1 MFTTKIGIDLGTANT
16 VVYVPGKGFII
27 NEPTIVALSKPD
39 NTVLA
44 VGSEAKEM
52 IGRTPAEIVAYRPLK
67 DGVIADYYITKA
79 MLTYFITKAR
89 GRFNIL
95 KPEVVISVPAGIT
108 QTERRAVVN
117 AAREA
122 GARNAFVVREP
133 VLAALG
139 AGIPIN
145 ARSGN
150 MIINMGGGT
159 SEVAVIALGNIVSWT
174 SLRVAGNKFDQA
186 ISDYIKKKYALA
198 VGEQTA
204 ETVKI
209 QIGAAIP
216 SKNKME
222 YTVRGRDLLS
232 GLPKDVTITSDEI
245 AEALNSHLLEI
256 AGSVQNV
263 FNDTPPELV
272 ADIMEKGVIL
282 SGGSVQLHHLPE
294 FFERFLGV
302 PAYVAEDPLFCV
314 ARGTGIILNHLDT
327 YKRTLLNK
335 R

>member
-16 VVYVPGKGFII
+16 VIYVPGRGFII

-44 VGSEAKEM
+44 VGGEAKEM
-52 IGRTPAEIVAYRPLK
+52 IGRTPDEIVAYRPLK

-79 MLTYFITKAR
+79 MLTYFIAKAR
-89 GRFNIL
+89 GRFNIFR
-95 KPEVVISVPAGIT
+95 PDVVISVPAGIT

-150 MIINMGGGT
+150 MVINMGGGT

-174 SLRVAGNKFDQA
+174 SLRIAGNKFDAA
-186 ISDYIKKKYALA
+186 ITEYIKKKYALA
-198 VGEQTA
+198 IGEQSA
-204 ETVKI
+204 EVVKI
-209 QIGAAIP
+209 NIGAAMP
-216 SKNKME
+216 SKNKMD
-222 YTVRGRDLLS
+222 YNVRGRDLLS
-232 GLPKDVTITSDEI
+232 GLPKDVKITSDEI
-245 AEALNSHLLEI
+245 AEALNHLLLEI
-256 AGSVQNV
+256 AASVQNV

-282 SGGSVQLHHLPE
+282 SGGSVQLHHLPD

>member
-1 MFTTKIGIDLGTANT
+1 MLVTKLGIDLGTANT
-16 VVYVPGKGFII
+16 VVFVPGRGFII

-39 NTVLA
+39 NAVVA
-44 VGSEAKEM
+44 VGAEAKEM
-52 IGRTPAEIVAYRPLK
+52 IGRTPADIVAYRPLK
-67 DGVIADYYITKA
+67 NGVIADYYITKA
-79 MLTYFITKAR
+79 MLTYFISKAV
-89 GRFNIL
+89 GWFNL
-95 KPEVVISVPAGIT
+95 FRPDVVISVPAGIT

-122 GARNAFVVREP
+122 GAKNAFIVREP

-186 ISDYIKKKYALA
+186 VSDYIKKKYSLA
-198 VGEQTA
+198 IGEQTA
-204 ETVKI
+204 EMVKI
-209 QIGAAIP
+209 EIGSAI
-216 SKNKME
+216 STRDKME
-222 YTVRGRDLLS
+222 HKLRGRDLIS
-232 GLPKDVTITSDEI
+232 GLPRDLIITSNEI
-245 AEALNSHLLEI
+245 AEALNAYLLEI
-256 AGSVQNV
+256 AGSVQSV
-263 FNDTPPELV
+263 FNMTPPELV
-272 ADIMEKGVIL
+272 ADIMEKGIVL

-302 PAYVAEDPLFCV
+302 QSYVAEEPLFCV
-314 ARGTGIILNHLDT
+314 AKGTGLILSHLDS

-335 R
+335 H